1 MDIKNKNREV
11 VKKKLEPSLIS
22 FKPNFKFENDLDVK
36 RKKELDLAKKKKGM
50 YYKKIIRND
59 DEPIKIPNSEK
70 TLFEIENINSRKI
83 WIKDKALEVNEKMKF
98 IQKNHK
104 IHRIIILKKISY
116 KLKLR
121 VKGQDIKN

>member
-1 MDIKNKNREV
+1 MD
-11 VKKKLEPSLIS
+11 
-22 FKPNFKFENDLDVK
+22 NFL
-36 RKKELDLAKKKKGM
+36 
-50 YYKKIIRND
+50 YKKMMNIIKVSLR
-59 DEPIKIPNSEK
+59 
-70 TLFEIENINSRKI
+70 
-83 WIKDKALEVNEKMKF
+83 KMKF

>member
-1 MDIKNKNREV
+1 MKKDLKMD
-11 VKKKLEPSLIS
+11 
-22 FKPNFKFENDLDVK
+22 NFV
-36 RKKELDLAKKKKGM
+36 
-50 YYKKIIRND
+50 YKKMMNT
-59 DEPIKIPNSEK
+59 IKVS
-70 TLFEIENINSRKI
+70 LRR
-83 WIKDKALEVNEKMKF
+83 MKF